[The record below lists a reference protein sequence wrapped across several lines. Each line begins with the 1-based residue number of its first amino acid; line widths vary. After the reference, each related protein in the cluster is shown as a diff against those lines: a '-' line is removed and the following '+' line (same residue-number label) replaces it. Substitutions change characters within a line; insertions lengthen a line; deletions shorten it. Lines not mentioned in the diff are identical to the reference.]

1 MENEVRNVCLV
12 YAPRFCSSCDLIRAF
27 FCGIRW
33 WQGGEAGYCNEKGGA
48 VLDQWLPDQIKAN
61 YHVLE
66 QVKLSR

>member
-1 MENEVRNVCLV
+1 MVLDGGKEEKLV
-12 YAPRFCSSCDLIRAF
+12 TATK
-27 FCGIRW
+27 
-33 WQGGEAGYCNEKGGA
+33 KGGA